1 VSENI
6 LPGCENNATYSTI
19 CVTFIPVKIVNFVL
33 SKTIRKMK
41 EKEKF
46 SNPSV
51 RHNSIEDKEIHHG
64 YLLYSAG
71 EDYYDIYQEEKDVEQ
86 DDSSGISGIINIGI
100 FQ

>member
-1 VSENI
+1 M
-6 LPGCENNATYSTI
+6 
-19 CVTFIPVKIVNFVL
+19 VNFVL

-51 RHNSIEDKEIHHG
+51 RHNSRKEKKSHHG

-71 EDYYDIYQEEKDVEQ
+71 EDYYNIYQEEKDVEPE
-86 DDSSGISGIINIGI
+86 DSSEISGISK
-100 FQ
+100 